1 MIRVLAPEPLAD
13 GTRLVVLDDD
23 EAHHLKVRR
32 AAEGDPAEVLDGRGR
47 IGVGRLMAVGK
58 GWQVELDSIRVVP
71 VPADL
76 ALLVGAGDKE
86 RFGWLVEKSVEL
98 GVTDLVPL
106 DTERSRH
113 VASRVRDEHR
123 GRFETRSAEAL
134 KQCGGAW
141 ALRIHRVTAI
151 QSALDS
157 VTATERWLADPEGS
171 DPRGVGAGVPVAI
184 VIGPEGGLTAAEA
197 AGAKSSG
204 FVPTA
209 LGGRILR
216 FETAALVAAA
226 LVGRGR
232 KERI

>member
-1 MIRVLAPEPLAD
+1 MIRVVAPEPLAD

-23 EAHHLKVRR
+23 ESHHLSVRR
-32 AAEGDPAEVLDGRGR
+32 AAPGDPAEVLDGQGR
-47 IGVGRLMAVGK
+47 IGVGRLMSVGK
-58 GWQVELDSIRVVP
+58 SWQVELDSIRVVP
-71 VPADL
+71 RPADL

-86 RFGWLVEKSVEL
+86 RFGWLVEKAVEL

-123 GRFETRSAEAL
+123 GRFETRSVEAL

-141 ALRIHRVTAI
+141 ALRIHRVTVI

-157 VTATERWLADPEGS
+157 VTATERWLADPGGGE
-171 DPRGVGAGVPVAI
+171 PRGLGAGVPVAI

-197 AGAKSSG
+197 AGAKSLG

-216 FETAALVAAA
+216 FETAAMVAAA
-226 LVGRGR
+226 LVGGGR
-232 KERI
+232 KERR